1 MQKKKLI
8 ITLIYAV
15 LSIFMITACSD
26 SNNGSNNS
34 GNNGGDGSV
43 LPEPKPDPNAV
54 KEFYHFTTW
63 NNTLKLWQDSLYAI
77 LDNGSLYAWAI
88 IKMVS

>member
-43 LPEPKPDPNAV
+43 LPEPKPDAPMSRR
-54 KEFYHFTTW
+54 YP
-63 NNTLKLWQDSLYAI
+63 
-77 LDNGSLYAWAI
+77 
-88 IKMVS
+88 